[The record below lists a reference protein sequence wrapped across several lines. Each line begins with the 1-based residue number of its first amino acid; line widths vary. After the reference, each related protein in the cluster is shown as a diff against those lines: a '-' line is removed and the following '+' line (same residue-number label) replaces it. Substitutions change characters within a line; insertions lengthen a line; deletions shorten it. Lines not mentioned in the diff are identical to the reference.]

1 MSINIEGTE
10 NLLSKLDKV
19 AQAENIV
26 NAMGK
31 ACALVEGEAKRK
43 APKDTGELRRSIE
56 SKVENNGEG
65 VQGVIFSPLEYA
77 PYIEYG
83 TGLFAE
89 KGGRADV
96 PWFYVDDEGKGHL
109 TKGIHP
115 HPYMRPA
122 LNEQKN
128 KIKDILKEGL
138 LND

>member
-1 MSINIEGTE
+1 MSINIEGSE

-19 AQAENIV
+19 AQAENLV

-43 APKDTGELRRSIE
+43 TPKDTGELRRSIE

>member
-19 AQAENIV
+19 AQAENLV

-96 PWFYVDDEGKGHL
+96 PWFYVDDDGKGHL

>member
-1 MSINIEGTE
+1 MSINIEGSE

-19 AQAENIV
+19 AQAENLV

-89 KGGRADV
+89 KGGRADI

>member
-19 AQAENIV
+19 AQAENLV

>member
-1 MSINIEGTE
+1 MSINIEGSE

-19 AQAENIV
+19 AQAENLV

-31 ACALVEGEAKRK
+31 ACALIEGEAKRK

>member
-1 MSINIEGTE
+1 MSINIEGSE

-19 AQAENIV
+19 AQAENLV

-56 SKVENNGEG
+56 SKIENNGEG

>member
-1 MSINIEGTE
+1 MSINIEGSE

-19 AQAENIV
+19 AQAENLV